1 MRCENCID
9 IEEVDGVEPECKTD
23 RGCPVPPL
31 SADELRILEMR
42 GLLMQLKGLLPADAV
57 LRMHGATI
65 EDLMMLAVV
74 EEGLKEKK

>member
-1 MRCENCID
+1 
-9 IEEVDGVEPECKTD
+9 
-23 RGCPVPPL
+23 
-31 SADELRILEMR
+31 
-42 GLLMQLKGLLPADAV
+42 MQLKGLLPADAV